1 MRRLAFLAV
10 ALLAELLS
18 WPWLALGFVIGVC
31 VAALIAGYQRGRWEM
46 LPVPPRPFEEDEDD

>member
-31 VAALIAGYQRGRWEM
+31 VAALIVGYQRGRWEM
-46 LPVPPRPFEEDEDD
+46 LSAPPRPFEEDEDD